1 MSWLHRAA
9 TLYRRLRH
17 SRQVEQDLDRE
28 VQAYFEIM
36 VERYMARGLSPEE
49 ARRAARLTVDGPEQV
64 KEKVREAR
72 IGAAVETTLGDVR
85 YACRSLRKSPA
96 FTAVAVLT
104 LALGIGANPA
114 IFSLTDA
121 GRLPSLP

>member
-1 MSWLHRAA
+1 MSWPHRAA
-9 TLYRRLRH
+9 SLCHRLFH
-17 SRQVEQDLDRE
+17 RQKMEEELDRE

-36 VERYMARGLSPEE
+36 VERYMARGLSPEA
-49 ARRAARLTVDGPEQV
+49 ARRAARVDVDGPEQV
-64 KEKVREAR
+64 KHKVREAR

-104 LALGIGANPA
+104 LALGIGANTA
-114 IFSLTDA
+114 IFSLIDA
-121 GRLPSLP
+121 VMLRSLP